1 MLGMSDTKDH
11 AGVIAPPPLIALAAL
26 MLGLALDW
34 LAPLFVLATLMS
46 FWVRVVIGV
55 AILAVGLAL
64 PILARRRFIAAGTN
78 VEPWKPVVRVVTTGV
93 YRYVRNPMYTGLM
106 LIVGGIAIACA
117 LDWTLVMVLP
127 LALVLRNGV
136 GLREERYLERKFG
149 DEYRSYKASVPRWG
163 IW

>member
-1 MLGMSDTKDH
+1 MSDTRDH

-26 MLGLALDW
+26 ALGLALDW
-34 LAPLFVLATLMS
+34 LAPLFVIATLMS
-46 FWVRVVIGV
+46 FWVRVVVGV
-55 AILAVGLAL
+55 VILAGGLAL
-64 PILARRRFIAAGTN
+64 PILARRCFIAAGTN

-106 LIVGGIAIACA
+106 LLVGGIAIAFA

-136 GLREERYLERKFG
+136 VLREERYLERKFG